1 MIIHCRAVT
10 PAAEG
15 QVAAREVSALL
26 AKRAALADPPA
37 SLVVSD
43 VVALGIA
50 ELFRSSTPS
59 GQVMDRFCRTGS
71 IDSADLVEAA
81 RFEQDYAA
89 AEGHAALYCLV
100 LWARSKVRPPAHAG
114 RG

>member
-1 MIIHCRAVT
+1 MIIHCRATT
-10 PAAEG
+10 PAPES
-15 QVAAREVSALL
+15 QVAREVSALL

-43 VVALGIA
+43 IVALGIA
-50 ELFRSSTPS
+50 ELFRSPTLS
-59 GQVMDRFCRTGS
+59 GQVMDRLCRKGS
-71 IDSADLVEAA
+71 IDSDELVDAA
-81 RFEQDYAA
+81 RFEQDYAS

-100 LWARSKVRPPAHAG
+100 LWARNKAGRAAHAG